1 MTGLEATVT
10 KPIAEVEEAIRDALA
25 QNGFG
30 VLTEIDVAKTL
41 EAKIGVIRPPMK
53 ILGAC
58 NPHFANRALEADV
71 DAALWMPC
79 NVVLEQVDDQTR
91 IAIVDPVQVMPGED
105 MREVAIDA
113 RSALQTV
120 LDTVAG

>member
-1 MTGLEATVT
+1 MSALEATVS
-10 KPIAEVEEAIRDALA
+10 KPLPEVEAAIRDALVKY
-25 QNGFG
+25 GFG

-58 NPHFANRALEADV
+58 NPTFANRALEIDV

-91 IAIVDPVQVMPGED
+91 IAIVDPAQVMPDEELRDVAGE
-105 MREVAIDA
+105 A
-113 RSALQTV
+113 RSALQAV
-120 LDTVAG
+120 LDEVSA